1 MTPQNYCFI
10 NKNGRNHY
18 FSFCSITGSL
28 LIDYANYASK
38 TAILEI
44 KN

>member
-1 MTPQNYCFI
+1 MTLQNYCFI

-18 FSFCSITGSL
+18 FSFCSIIRSL
-28 LIDYANYASK
+28 LMDYANYSSK

>member
-18 FSFCSITGSL
+18 FNFCSVTHSL
-28 LIDYANYASK
+28 LIDYTNYASK
-38 TAILEI
+38 TAIPEI
-44 KN
+44 

>member
-10 NKNGRNHY
+10 NKNGRNRY
-18 FSFCSITGSL
+18 FSFMSVTHSL
-28 LIDYANYASK
+28 LIGYAKYASK

-44 KN
+44 KK